1 MYTLLYLKW
10 ITKKHLLYGTK
21 NSAQCYVAAWME
33 WEFGGE
39 WILVYV
45 WLSHSAVGLKPLQHC
60 LISYTLIQKSPFF
73 ISPTFPWI
81 PKHGVKRWLHRRI
94 RWLPELPEL
103 VKDTPLF
110 ISQHIIISLLL
121 FVSKIFPAVQMV

>member
-1 MYTLLYLKW
+1 MDTLLYLKW

-45 WLSHSAVGLKPLQHC
+45 WLSHSAMHLKLN
-60 LISYTLIQKSPFF
+60 T
-73 ISPTFPWI
+73 
-81 PKHGVKRWLHRRI
+81 
-94 RWLPELPEL
+94 
-103 VKDTPLF
+103 
-110 ISQHIIISLLL
+110 L
-121 FVSKIFPAVQMV
+121 FVGYAPIIHVF